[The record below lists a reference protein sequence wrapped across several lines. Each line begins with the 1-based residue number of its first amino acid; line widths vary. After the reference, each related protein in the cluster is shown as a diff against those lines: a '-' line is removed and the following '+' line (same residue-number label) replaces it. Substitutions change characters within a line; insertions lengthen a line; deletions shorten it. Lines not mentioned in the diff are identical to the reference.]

1 MLNKISPHANCPV
14 FILITPARN
23 EEKFLPKVIKS
34 VNKSSLRPALWVI
47 VDDNSTDKTQNI
59 IQDTSNKE
67 DYIKLLRLNKKV
79 YQKLIFQNSYA
90 ALKSLN
96 ISNAWKSGFDHVI
109 ELAHRNQI
117 NWEYI
122 AVLDADTIVERTYFD
137 NIINKME
144 KDPKIGI
151 ASGDIYVLENG
162 KIRNDYRFRDR
173 PSGTARI
180 WRKNCFNQT
189 GGICITHVPP
199 DSVSIIKANLK
210 GWKTVRFQEP
220 RAYQLRETY
229 SAKGLWK
236 GYEGRGNTTYY
247 ERYHPLLVL
256 AKGLSFMIKPKFY
269 LVIPYFKGYLE
280 SMIRKEPRI
289 QDEEIVEYYKSVRL
303 NELLSQWRY
312 YFWQVLKETK

>member
-1 MLNKISPHANCPV
+1 VSPS
-14 FILITPARN
+14 RN

-47 VDDNSTDKTQNI
+47 VDDNSADKTQKI
-59 IQDTSNKE
+59 LQDATKKYR
-67 DYIKLLRLNKKV
+67 YIKILRLN
-79 YQKLIFQNSYA
+79 NRSYRNDFNYSYVC
-90 ALKSLN
+90 K
-96 ISNAWKSGFDHVI
+96 IGFDYAI
-109 ELAHRNQI
+109 QLSQENEI
-117 NWEYI
+117 DWEYI
-122 AVLDADTIVERTYFD
+122 FLLDADTIVERTYFD

-162 KIRNDYRFRDR
+162 KIKIIKISRNQ

-189 GGICITHVPP
+189 GGYSITQAS

-236 GYEGRGNTTYY
+236 GYIIRGEISYY
-247 ERYHPLLVL
+247 LCFHPLSVLVR
-256 AKGLSFMIKPKFY
+256 GLSFMIKPKFY

-303 NELLSQWRY
+303 NELLSKWYARMPANSQ
-312 YFWQVLKETK
+312 K